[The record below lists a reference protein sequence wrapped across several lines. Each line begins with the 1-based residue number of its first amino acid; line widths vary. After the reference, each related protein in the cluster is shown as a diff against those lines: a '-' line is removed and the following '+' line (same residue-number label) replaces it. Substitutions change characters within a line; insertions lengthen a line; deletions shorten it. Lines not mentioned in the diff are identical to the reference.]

1 MELPFNAEAEKQVLA
16 NMIFS
21 SDMLVETFSR
31 LSEEDFYVTAH
42 RIIFKTLKDIF
53 DNNKAK
59 VEPYVLIDRLS
70 VEGNLDKIGDAS
82 YILELV
88 SSYIDIANATYY
100 INSVEEKAVLRKLI
114 TCADNIVKKWNIE
127 SSGDISNYINKI
139 EKDITDIT
147 KKRRVED
154 FISIN
159 EAFSKYKERI
169 SLIKSGSGTL
179 DGLATGYS
187 TFDKIMLGFKPGE
200 INILAARPSVGKTAL
215 ALNFLFR
222 TAMKTTKPCVFFS
235 LEMGVDSVTNRIL
248 SAKSAV
254 PIRKIQTA
262 DFDKQEE
269 DNLNKAMR
277 DISSCNLFIDETPA
291 IKVVD
296 IRAKLNKLQSRFGEI
311 GLVVVDYIGLIT
323 PDVRSKKDG
332 NRSLELGEISASLK
346 AVARDFK
353 CPLLVLSQLNRG
365 IEGRADKTPQMSDL
379 RESGSIEQDAD
390 VIMFIHRPDYG
401 KAQEAANG
409 ENGTADP
416 NAISDSPVSL
426 IIAKNRNGRLATIDF
441 MFQKHIGRFVEMDMS
456 H

>member
-1 MELPFNAEAEKQVLA
+1 
-16 NMIFS
+16 
-21 SDMLVETFSR
+21 
-31 LSEEDFYVTAH
+31 
-42 RIIFKTLKDIF
+42 
-53 DNNKAK
+53 
-59 VEPYVLIDRLS
+59 
-70 VEGNLDKIGDAS
+70 
-82 YILELV
+82 
-88 SSYIDIANATYY
+88 
-100 INSVEEKAVLRKLI
+100 
-114 TCADNIVKKWNIE
+114 
-127 SSGDISNYINKI
+127 
-139 EKDITDIT
+139 
-147 KKRRVED
+147 
-154 FISIN
+154 
-159 EAFSKYKERI
+159 
-169 SLIKSGSGTL
+169 
-179 DGLATGYS
+179 
-187 TFDKIMLGFKPGE
+187 
-200 INILAARPSVGKTAL
+200 
-215 ALNFLFR
+215 
-222 TAMKTTKPCVFFS
+222 
-235 LEMGVDSVTNRIL
+235 
-248 SAKSAV
+248 
-254 PIRKIQTA
+254 
-262 DFDKQEE
+262 
-269 DNLNKAMR
+269 MR

-441 MFQKHIGRFVEMDMS
+441 MFQKHIGRFVEMDTS